1 VSPAGADG
9 MGICAVT
16 HAPAKHGTMNDV

>member
-1 VSPAGADG
+1 

-16 HAPAKHGTMNDV
+16 HAPAPSIAQSNQKRFVR